1 LKDAQQT
8 VSNFSYAFIVDEQGN
23 ILSHT
28 FSEGFP
34 LQLLWE
40 NKLAKGQNISIKLL
54 KIDGAV
60 IYDFAVP
67 IVLEKQKIGTVR
79 LGISQIGINKVITK
93 IRITSVVIILILLF
107 VGILVTYVLSSHIIN
122 PINKL
127 HKASEKIIN
136 ETFYTRVE
144 TPAVPCWKIK
154 KCNKNDCPAY
164 EKEDLVCWYVDGTMC
179 ESKGHGTY
187 AQKKEDCGKCKVYEK
202 YSGDEIRQLGYTFNK
217 MVSAIRGVT
226 HELRD
231 SEKKLAA
238 IIDFLPDAT
247 FAIDRKGTI
256 IAWNR
261 AIAEMTGF
269 PSAEMIGKNN
279 YEYALPFFE
288 KRQPILI
295 DLVCAWD
302 EGIAKDYLFIKQI
315 GNTIVAES
323 NNAVIKNKKVTL
335 AGIAGP
341 LYDSTDNIVGA
352 IESIRDIT
360 EQKLKEEE
368 LDKYRLHL
376 EDLIRERTIELEK
389 AKEAAEGADR
399 LKSAFLAT
407 MSHELRTPLN
417 SIIGFTGILLQGIA
431 GPLNKEQ
438 EKQLGMVQN
447 SSKHLHAL
455 INDVLDISKIEAGQL
470 ELQPEP
476 FDLRKSIENIVGL
489 VTPLAKKKDL
499 DLSTE
504 IDECIGEFCGDQRR
518 VEQALINLVNNGIK
532 FTEKGEIAISCRKS
546 DSWIVIDVKDTG
558 IGIRPED
565 MEKIFKPFKQTD
577 TGLAK
582 KQEGTGLGLSITKKL
597 IEMMGGHIEV
607 QSKVGV
613 GSTFTIVLNT

>member
-1 LKDAQQT
+1 MNIGKYNRIKTKIIIPIILFILLTGIVTILMIQSILRQSLDLALKEKGTAVCMQISASSRYLLLFEDKNNLQGLLKDAQQT
-8 VSNFSYAFIVDEQGN
+8 VSNFSYAFVVDEQGN

-54 KIDGAV
+54 KIEGAV
-60 IYDFAVP
+60 IYDFAAP

-93 IRITSVVIILILLF
+93 IRITSVIIILILLF
-107 VGILVTYVLSSHIIN
+107 VGILVTYLLSSHIIN
-122 PINKL
+122 PIKKL
-127 HKASEKIIN
+127 HQASEKIIN
-136 ETFYTRVE
+136 ETFETRVE
-144 TPAVPCWKIK
+144 TAAISCWKVK
-154 KCNKNDCPAY
+154 KCTKNNCPAY
-164 EKEDLVCWYVDGTMC
+164 EKEDLACWYVDDTLC
-179 ESKGHGTY
+179 ESKGLVTY
-187 AQKKEDCGKCKVYEK
+187 AEKKEACRKCKVYKK

-217 MVSAIRGVT
+217 MVSTV
-226 HELRD
+226 
-231 SEKKLAA
+231 
-238 IIDFLPDAT
+238 
-247 FAIDRKGTI
+247 
-256 IAWNR
+256 
-261 AIAEMTGF
+261 
-269 PSAEMIGKNN
+269 NN
-279 YEYALPFFE
+279 
-288 KRQPILI
+288 
-295 DLVCAWD
+295 
-302 EGIAKDYLFIKQI
+302 
-315 GNTIVAES
+315 
-323 NNAVIKNKKVTL
+323 
-335 AGIAGP
+335 
-341 LYDSTDNIVGA
+341 
-352 IESIRDIT
+352 
-360 EQKLKEEE
+360 
-368 LDKYRLHL
+368 YRLHL

-489 VTPLAKKKDL
+489 VTPLAQKKGL

-504 IDECIGEFCGDQRR
+504 IDESIGEFFGDQRR
-518 VEQALINLVNNGIK
+518 VEQALINLINNAIK
-532 FTEKGEIAISCRKS
+532 FTENGGVIISCRKVAAQ
-546 DSWIVIDVKDTG
+546 ILIGVKDTG

-565 MEKIFKPFKQTD
+565 WEKIFKPFKQTD

-597 IEMMGGHIEV
+597 IEMMGGRIEV
-607 QSKVGV
+607 YSEVGV
-613 GSTFTIVLNT
+613 GSTFTVVLPA